1 MNFIKILLG
10 IVAVVFVRR
19 AISCV
24 LRLVS
29 KLCCDFQ
36 LEIFVKLLMNVGFV
50 LGYYAYLRDRSRP
63 L

>member
-1 MNFIKILLG
+1 M
-10 IVAVVFVRR
+10 VFVRR
-19 AISCV
+19 AISYV
-24 LRLVS
+24 LRLVN

-50 LGYYAYLRDRSRP
+50 LGYYAYFRDGSRS